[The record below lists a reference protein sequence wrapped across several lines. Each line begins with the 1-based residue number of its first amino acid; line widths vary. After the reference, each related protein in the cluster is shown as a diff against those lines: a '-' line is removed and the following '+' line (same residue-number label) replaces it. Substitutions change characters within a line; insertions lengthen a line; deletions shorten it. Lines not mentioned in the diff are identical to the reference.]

1 AAAQEACLTRA
12 LGVLG
17 RRRGSEALCPDPAGQ
32 RGPVFVRL
40 AQRRVRVVRPNA
52 PLHELRADLRG
63 TRASLGARRD
73 EAGYETLTAQQPV
86 LFQPVQG
93 FADEPAR
100 EAACGELALELA
112 AAVLA
117 AREQRD
123 RTPLAFDG
131 IFGRRGGLAGRVAP
145 LGLVGVRAGVAA
157 RASAEARSALARPV
171 RPGAPHPPPLRPAPR
186 PRPSSA
192 AASRGS
198 SPRSR
203 QRWRDSGSGTRARS
217 PCPGRYGPRR
227 SCTRSRP
234 SRRCSP

>member
-1 AAAQEACLTRA
+1 SRDWSSDVCSSDL
-12 LGVLG
+12 
-17 RRRGSEALCPDPAGQ
+17 
-32 RGPVFVRL
+32 
-40 AQRRVRVVRPNA
+40 
-52 PLHELRADLRG
+52 LRG

-131 IFGRRGGLAGRVAP
+131 IFGRRGLAARRVAP
-145 LGLVGVRAGVAA
+145 IALAAGPFAPLGFVRVRAAVAA
-157 RASAEARSALARPV
+157 PASADAGSALARPV
-171 RPGAPHPPPLRPAPR
+171 RAGAP
-186 PRPSSA
+186 
-192 AASRGS
+192 
-198 SPRSR
+198 
-203 QRWRDSGSGTRARS
+203 
-217 PCPGRYGPRR
+217 
-227 SCTRSRP
+227 
-234 SRRCSP
+234 

>member
-1 AAAQEACLTRA
+1 
-12 LGVLG
+12 
-17 RRRGSEALCPDPAGQ
+17 
-32 RGPVFVRL
+32 
-40 AQRRVRVVRPNA
+40 
-52 PLHELRADLRG
+52 
-63 TRASLGARRD
+63 
-73 EAGYETLTAQQPV
+73 TLTAQQAV

-123 RTPLAFDG
+123 RAPLAFDG
-131 IFGRRGGLAGRVAP
+131 IFGRRGLAAGRVAPMALAAGPFAP
-145 LGLVGVRAGVAA
+145 LGLVGVRAAVAA
-157 RASAEARSALARPV
+157 RASAAARSALAQPV
-171 RPGAPHPPPLRPAPR
+171 RPGAPHAPPLRPAPR
-186 PRPSSA
+186 PRPSA
-192 AASRGS
+192 AVASRGS